1 MQSSRVQQTDW
12 DKVFRVELGKV
23 EGFLFCLFGS
33 FVFSILAV
41 FPDWLTAGLV
51 ERMSFLGPGPS
62 QTNLWPD
69 PKPVVVVVESEGF
82 AGQTGS
88 DCQKESDYFF
98 KWDNWRGGV
107 FLALPF
113 HVVKKKLGVGFFLG
127 FFCFCFL
134 FLFVFLFV
142 FFICLLLLLLLPRS
156 ATPLPLLSPTLASLF
171 WVLLLSVFI
180 YYRAAIFH
188 KWTI

>member
-113 HVVKKKLGVGFFLG
+113 HVVKKKLGVVFFLG

-134 FLFVFLFV
+134 FLFVF
-142 FFICLLLLLLLPRS
+142 FICFFYLSPPP
-156 ATPLPLLSPTLASLF
+156 TPSSSERHAAAVTKSNSCITLLSSTVKCF
-171 WVLLLSVFI
+171 YLLQGCYFS
-180 YYRAAIFH
+180 
-188 KWTI
+188 